1 MSIDDVSLGDVGEAG
16 IADELGGP
24 PQVLSLMRGMNLLE
38 RRMRRTRLRLNQESR
53 GNSESIAVLN
63 STIQPVVRLEIS
75 NGTAIVELQQR
86 NDVLRAELE
95 GLRKELVLQRREL
108 QQSGT
113 ARADDME
120 CNAPE
125 KKRKLHVRT
134 AVSEGN
140 ENKTE
145 DDVAGL
151 FEDSDCSRS
160 VGEYEEDS
168 FLVRETSDESEEKES
183 DRFREGETVSS
194 DDDTTKKAKRKCAIQ
209 EKLKKRRAVLEDS
222 DSE

>member
-168 FLVRETSDESEEKES
+168 S